1 MSDPR
6 RVEREPAFLLHAR
19 PYRETSVMIEALCA
33 NHGRVGLVARGVRS
47 VRPRWPRGLLEPFQ
61 ALSIGFQGRGE
72 LAQLTA
78 VDTDAVLPRLAG
90 ERLMCG
96 LYINE
101 LTLRLLA
108 RDDPHPA
115 LFDAYRDCLV
125 ALHGEASAAWS
136 LRRYE
141 RDLLGALGYAPS
153 LSHDIAGSPLT
164 AAHHYRLD
172 PELGAAH
179 VTAASVGD
187 RWLFSG
193 AQLLALHGN
202 DEPEP
207 ALLRGLRRLT
217 SVLLR
222 PHLGER
228 ALRSTQLLLRSS
240 PIPAGELQS

>member
-1 MSDPR
+1 MSNPR
-6 RVEREPAFLLHAR
+6 RIEREPAFLLHAR
-19 PYRETSVMIEALCA
+19 PYRETSVLLEALCA

-47 VRPRWPRGLLEPFQ
+47 ERPRWPRGLLEPFQ

-78 VDTDAVLPRLAG
+78 VDTEAVLPRLEG
-90 ERLMCG
+90 ERLLCG
-96 LYINE
+96 LYVNE

-125 ALHGEASAAWS
+125 ALHGDASAAWT

-141 RDLLGALGYAPS
+141 CGLLGALGYAPS
-153 LSHDIAGSPLT
+153 LTHDVDGRPLV
-164 AAHHYRLD
+164 AAQDYRLD
-172 PELGAAH
+172 PERGAAR
-179 VTAASVGD
+179 ANSSGVGD
-187 RWLFSG
+187 RWFFTG
-193 AQLLALHGN
+193 AQLLALHA
-202 DEPEP
+202 DLEPEP

-222 PHLGER
+222 PHLGDR
-228 ALRSTQLLLRSS
+228 ALRSTQLLLRS
-240 PIPAGELQS
+240 PPVVDVGP